1 MPVIV
6 IGADTPG
13 GEEIVTRLLA
23 REGQVRAFV
32 TDRSVADRL
41 KPLGVKVATGD
52 VSDDSHVGAAAT
64 RCFSAVLLTTAA
76 SDDRERSFATTP
88 ERVIEGWRNAMSEA
102 GVRRAIWVSATDV
115 APNTPEHVVLDPT
128 KEGLAERIAELDDAV
143 EL

>member
-13 GEEIVTRLLA
+13 GEEIVSRLLA

-32 TDRSVADRL
+32 TDRLVAERL

-64 RCFSAVLLTTAA
+64 RCFSAVLLTAAA
-76 SDDRERSFATTP
+76 SDDRERVRHTQAP
-88 ERVIEGWRNAMSEA
+88 D
-102 GVRRAIWVSATDV
+102 VRRRRA
-115 APNTPEHVVLDPT
+115 
-128 KEGLAERIAELDDAV
+128 RR
-143 EL
+143 

>member
-32 TDRSVADRL
+32 TDRSVAERL

-64 RCFSAVLLTTAA
+64 RCFSAVLLTAAA